1 MGAVRAGKVV
11 DLDRLAVLLDERR
24 RHGMT
29 VALCHGCFD
38 LVHIGHVDHLR
49 LAGTLADVVTVS
61 VSQDPVCAKGPG
73 RPAFG
78 LRDRMDLIAAL
89 EVVDWVVASPAVTA
103 VDVIDVVRPDLFVKG
118 PDYGTPAADL
128 HAGLRS
134 EAQAVERWGGR
145 VHLTG
150 GRTSSSS
157 ALLARFGRP
166 GQGTAREAAR

>member
-1 MGAVRAGKVV
+1 MRDGKVV
-11 DLDRLAVLLDERR
+11 DLDRLTVLLDERR
-24 RHGMT
+24 WNGTT

-49 LAGTLADVVTVS
+49 LAGTLAEVVVVS
-61 VSQDPVCAKGPG
+61 VSRDPVCAKGPD

-78 LRDRMDLIAAL
+78 LRDRMDVIAAL
-89 EVVDWVVASPAVTA
+89 EVVDWVVESPSVTA
-103 VDVIDVVRPDLFVKG
+103 VDVIDVVRPDLYVKG
-118 PDYGTPAADL
+118 PDYGPPVAQR

-166 GQGTAREAAR
+166 GTGATA